1 MESADRI
8 TVRLI
13 MPDRWLEHVMELS
26 TGTSVADVKA
36 LGLREILQRS
46 SDDPADFY
54 VEYSEREIADESQ
67 TLGEVGV
74 ETRGVM
80 SIRAYDLGHNRRF
93 KG

>member
-54 VEYSEREIADESQ
+54 VEYSERGIADESQ